1 MLHFANLTDDHH
13 GTGTFHENGTDLI
26 VERPKVI
33 YNKKTKQYVMWMHVD
48 DRNNSLR
55 LAAVAVSDYPNGP
68 FTFVRSFRPD
78 NNETQDMTVMQIG
91 EEAVLARTY
100 FETTEYV
107 LPAPQMQP
115 LWESVKKWEGGP
127 TDFGLSYHRAFYERE
142 YDNLHDIYL
151 QRWRQEDR
159 PWRVLC
165 VNRVTGEQRAR
176 SRATSRT

>member
-1 MLHFANLTDDHH
+1 MSALYQDIFDVQKINPEGKKFERVNHSGARCDQTVYAPYAPGATRGAD
-13 GTGTFHENGTDLI
+13 NGFGGAGGYGDGPG
-26 VERPKVI
+26 VRS
-33 YNKKTKQYVMWMHVD
+33 
-48 DRNNSLR
+48 DRG
-55 LAAVAVSDYPNGP
+55 AVAYLG
-68 FTFVRSFRPD
+68 
-78 NNETQDMTVMQIG
+78 
-91 EEAVLARTY
+91 RTY

-159 PWRVLC
+159 PWQVLC